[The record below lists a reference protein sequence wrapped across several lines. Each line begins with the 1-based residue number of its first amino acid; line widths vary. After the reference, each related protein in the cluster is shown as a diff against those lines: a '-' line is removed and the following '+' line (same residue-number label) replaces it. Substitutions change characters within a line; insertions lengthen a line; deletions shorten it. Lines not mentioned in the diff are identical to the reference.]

1 MTNLT
6 STRGSH
12 DDTAHEKRLQFPSQF
27 DLSEQEKALFLTSND
42 DEDHSNE
49 SSLEN
54 ESLRDEKSEKLEVE
68 LKMLLQSKIR
78 PISHEQLIIEMKD
91 IYIELVM
98 IKAKCIDIDS

>member
-12 DDTAHEKRLQFPSQF
+12 DDTAHEKRLVFPSQF
-27 DLSEQEKALFLTSND
+27 DLSEQEKALFSTSND

-68 LKMLLQSKIR
+68 LKMLLQSETR
-78 PISHEQLIIEMKD
+78 PISHEQLIIEMKN

-98 IKAKCIDIDS
+98 IEAKCIDIDS